1 MTARRF
7 AVLMLL
13 ALAACGPRLEPPAP
27 VTIHGDGSV
36 TGGPPPVSRA
46 QRQGADI
53 PPPPPSFSA
62 NPGRNVPPPPA
73 PPPAAASSAPG
84 TTLTVQSGQTLYA
97 ISRQTGVPVRDL
109 IDANHLDPPF
119 SLNAGQTIVVPQQRR
134 YTVRAGDSLAGV
146 AQQYGVDES
155 SLARTN
161 NLQPPYNLHA
171 DDALVLPA
179 PVEQAAGPPLFT
191 APPDDTNLRPPGPG
205 NARNTNNPPAP
216 PPEKPVPGS
225 AAPEA
230 TAVYTPPAATPADN
244 APLPAPPPRGGNFL
258 WPAKGKVV
266 ESFGTNADGTHNDG
280 INISAP
286 RGAPVRA
293 SDTGVVA
300 YAGNEL
306 RGYGNLVLVKHAGG
320 FMTAYAHNDSIL
332 VKRGETVK
340 RGQEIAKVGSTGISG
355 APQLHFEIRRGTKV
369 LDPDQY
375 LPSTQASAN

>member
-1 MTARRF
+1 MIARRL

-27 VTIHGDGSV
+27 VTIHGDGTV
-36 TGGPPPVSRA
+36 TGGPPPASRA
-46 QRQGADI
+46 QRQGAEM
-53 PPPPPSFSA
+53 PPPPPPTFSA
-62 NPGRNVPPPPA
+62 ERGRAPPPPPA
-73 PPPAAASSAPG
+73 PPPAAAQTAPG
-84 TTLTVQSGQTLYA
+84 AVLTVQSGQTLYA

-119 SLNAGQTIVVPQQRR
+119 SLNAGQQIVVPQQRR
-134 YTVRAGDSLAGV
+134 YTVRAGDSLSGV

-155 SLARTN
+155 SLARAN
-161 NLQPPYNLHA
+161 NLQPPYSLHA
-171 DDALVLPA
+171 GDTLILPA
-179 PVEQAAGPPLFT
+179 PVEQAAGPPLIA
-191 APPDDTNLRPPGPG
+191 APPEDSIIRPPGG
-205 NARNTNNPPAP
+205 TTRNGNPPGS
-216 PPEKPVPGS
+216 PPEKPLPG
-225 AAPEA
+225 AASSET
-230 TAVYTPPAATPADN
+230 TAAYTPPAATPADN

-258 WPAKGKVV
+258 WPAKGKVI

-280 INISAP
+280 INIAAA

-293 SDTGVVA
+293 ADTGIVA

-340 RGQEIAKVGSTGISG
+340 RGQEIAKVGSTGING
-355 APQLHFEIRRGTKV
+355 APQLHFEIRRGSKV

-375 LPSTQASAN
+375 LPSTQASAK